1 MERDMAKRI
10 LVVDD
15 HAPTRMLIR
24 AILEADGQYDV
35 VEAATGVEC
44 LKAHA
49 SRGPFDLVL
58 LDVVLPD
65 MDGFEICRSLRS
77 VDDRVPI
84 VFVTAKGELKDRTAG
99 RAAGGD
105 SYIVKP
111 ITKGTLR
118 ALVNLFTSVDRSA
131 SGSAATSG
139 QRPAR

>member
-1 MERDMAKRI
+1 MAKRV

-15 HAPTRMLIR
+15 HAPTRLLIR

-49 SRGPFDLVL
+49 NKGPIDLVL

-65 MDGFEICRSLRS
+65 MDGFQVCRSLRS
-77 VDDRVPI
+77 VDDKVPI
-84 VFVTAKGELKDRTAG
+84 VFVTAKGELKDHAAG

-118 ALVNLFTSVDRSA
+118 ALASLFTSVDRSVHGG
-131 SGSAATSG
+131 SGAPAE
-139 QRPAR
+139 QRPRS

>member
-1 MERDMAKRI
+1 MAKRVLI
-10 LVVDD
+10 VDD

-35 VEAATGVEC
+35 VEAGTGVEC

-49 SRGPFDLVL
+49 HKGPFDLVL

-65 MDGFEICRSLRS
+65 LDGFEVCQSLRS
-77 VDDRVPI
+77 VDDKVPI

-118 ALVNLFTSVDRSA
+118 ALVNLFTSVDRNLPA
-131 SGSAATSG
+131 GSAT
-139 QRPAR
+139 PE

>member
-1 MERDMAKRI
+1 MAKRV

-49 SRGPFDLVL
+49 NKGPIDLIL

-77 VDDRVPI
+77 VDDKVPI
-84 VFVTAKGELKDRTAG
+84 VFVTAKGELKDHVAG

-118 ALVNLFTSVDRSA
+118 ALAALFTSVARSA
-131 SGSAATSG
+131 AGGSGATSE
-139 QRPAR
+139 QHPRRSPS